1 MPVECSEIFGF
12 INSNKMLSEWF
23 KEIAYK
29 AELDR
34 HEDPDLEEQALLLC
48 DEKKETRAKSLE
60 ELRNLIY
67 ARGQCK
73 PPRMDDGF
81 LLRFLRAR
89 HSIPARAH
97 RLLVRYCNF
106 REQNPHL
113 WRDVDWFGLT
123 RLGSV
128 FEGVL
133 FDRPDV
139 GRVIICRLGQW
150 DPDVIP
156 VEDLIRGCL
165 LLLEVG
171 IMQPKLQVLGG
182 CALLDCQG
190 LSMMHMR
197 HFSTSVA
204 MQAMNVM
211 GYAFP
216 LHLRDVH
223 VVHCSRVFETLFNV
237 FRRFAPSDELWDS
250 VRFHGRDLSSLHR
263 FVAPECLPA
272 RYGGT
277 RDSVSLE
284 RWLTKIRRYKNKD
297 FDSDMRS
304 LGYYAD

>member
-1 MPVECSEIFGF
+1 MV
-12 INSNKMLSEWF
+12 SEWF

-34 HEDPDLEEQALLLC
+34 HEDPELEEQAFLLC
-48 DEKKETRAKSLE
+48 GEKKETRAKLISD
-60 ELRNLIY
+60 LRNLIY
-67 ARGQCK
+67 ERGECT
-73 PPRMDDGF
+73 PPRMDDAF

-89 HSIPARAH
+89 RSIPARAH

-113 WRDVDWFGLT
+113 WRDVDWFSLT

-128 FEGVL
+128 YEGVL

-139 GRVIICRLGQW
+139 GRLIICRLGQW
-150 DPDVIP
+150 DPDVLP

-182 CALLDCQG
+182 TALLDCQG
-190 LSMMHMR
+190 ISMKHMR
-197 HFSTSVA
+197 QLSPAVA

-211 GYAFP
+211 GFAFP
-216 LHLRDVH
+216 LHQREVH
-223 VVHCSRVFETLFNV
+223 VVNCSRIFETLFHV
-237 FRRFAPSDELWDS
+237 FRRFAPSDDLWKR
-250 VRFHGRDLSSLHR
+250 VHFHGYDLTSLHR
-263 FVAPECLPA
+263 FVNPECLPK
-272 RYGGT
+272 RYGGK
-277 RDSVSLE
+277 RDEVSLE
-284 RWLTKIRRYKNKD
+284 QWLTKIRRYKNKE
-297 FDSDMRS
+297 FDSDIRS